1 MAARGQQS
9 PVAHPSLSLCLRLRC
24 GLVSVTVVTG
34 PGAAQA
40 WSWRHQAAITRSSC
54 SLRLYLLCLSLLCS
68 QCYTTYA
75 MLCCY
80 IIVMGVKC
88 TMVSGCSCYRG
99 VVGNTLFQKF
109 QFMLYLNGINRSN
122 VLKQTWPLQKRRN
135 DKAQWGFSLRWIVDI
150 SYLRGSDEAS
160 WLHLLRTS

>member
-1 MAARGQQS
+1 MLGCYLDPDWALAPCTDSTGAGAWADNGGPGPAVTS
-9 PVAHPSLSLCLRLRC
+9 CSSLSLSLSLCVSGSGVAWSVSLWSP
-24 GLVSVTVVTG
+24 GLVQ

-75 MLCCY
+75 VLCCY

-109 QFMLYLNGINRSN
+109 QFMLYLNG
-122 VLKQTWPLQKRRN
+122 T
-135 DKAQWGFSLRWIVDI
+135 
-150 SYLRGSDEAS
+150 
-160 WLHLLRTS
+160 